1 MSSASI
7 GGIAGRIGDEPWGTT
22 LAAIAQRKL
31 TGQLQLRG
39 DDARLYRI
47 AFVDGVVVGASSP
60 LAVDSIVRVALTSH
74 LISSSQVAAVAKRVA
89 ASPQRDEIDC
99 VVESVGLTVEHAIK
113 LRRRAVL
120 QRAARTFAVDRGDYR
135 LELEITLPIVK
146 GIEVDIRTI
155 LALGIRMNLS
165 ESRLLGD
172 LRKLGARFRLD
183 PAAELS
189 AYDFGADLAPVV
201 EELRDGASIA
211 EIDARHREVE
221 PRVVQSMVYALVA
234 GGACQVSDAVP
245 TPSTRA
251 ETTSMRKPATIEDI
265 STRTRTTEWSPGR
278 RPTEIPSRPSTPT
291 ISRTMTPPPVIA
303 RTMTPPPRV
312 AGGTA
317 APRTITADIPG
328 PRTITPRRMQAQGS
342 RPPSELPTLSRTFT
356 PTPPQPPTRGTGST
370 PPQNQTQTR
379 AHSRSK
385 PPPILADEAF
395 QRGIM
400 ALRRDDVVE
409 AVVELIRAT
418 ELSPM
423 DVDYAAMLAWAK
435 FCAAPDKN
443 AIALDTRKTLERAI
457 RKSDKPM
464 MARFYLGRVERI
476 LGRVREALVHFKQ
489 VLDLEPG
496 HADAAAEVRM
506 LEPRMAGRR

>member
-1 MSSASI
+1 MTTHGDMPSASI

-22 LAAIAQRKL
+22 LSAIAQRKL

-39 DDARLYRI
+39 DDARLYRV

-74 LISSSQVAAVAKRVA
+74 LISSSQVATVAKRVA
-89 ASPQRDEIDC
+89 ASPHRDEIDC

-120 QRAARTFAVDRGDYR
+120 QRAARTFSVDRGDYR
-135 LELEITLPIVK
+135 LDLEITLPIVK

-172 LRKLGARFRLD
+172 LRKLGSRFRLERS
-183 PAAELS
+183 AEL
-189 AYDFGADLAPVV
+189 AVYDFGADLAPVV

-245 TPSTRA
+245 TPATTA
-251 ETTSMRKPATIEDI
+251 PTTSYRKPATIEDI
-265 STRTRTTEWSPGR
+265 STRTRTTEWNPSRQRTAQP
-278 RPTEIPSRPSTPT
+278 IPSRPSTPV
-291 ISRTMTPPPVIA
+291 IS

-317 APRTITADIPG
+317 APRTITSEVPG

-356 PTPPQPPTRGTGST
+356 PTPPQPGPRGTGST
-370 PPQNQTQTR
+370 PPQTR
-379 AHSRSK
+379 AHSGSK

-400 ALRRDDVVE
+400 ALRRDDVMD

-418 ELSPM
+418 ELSPL

-443 AIALDTRKTLERAI
+443 LIAADTRKILERAI
-457 RKSDKPM
+457 RKSEKPM

-476 LGRVREALVHFKQ
+476 LGRVREALLHFKQ
-489 VLDLEPG
+489 VLDVEPG

>member
-135 LELEITLPIVK
+135 LELEITLPIVR

-278 RPTEIPSRPSTPT
+278 RPTRDPQPSEHPDDLANDDATPGDRSNDDAT
-291 ISRTMTPPPVIA
+291 SAGRRRHRRTAHDHRRHPGA
-303 RTMTPPPRV
+303 
-312 AGGTA
+312 AHDHA
-317 APRTITADIPG
+317 APHASAG
-328 PRTITPRRMQAQGS
+328 
-342 RPPSELPTLSRTFT
+342 F
-356 PTPPQPPTRGTGST
+356 
-370 PPQNQTQTR
+370 
-379 AHSRSK
+379 
-385 PPPILADEAF
+385 
-395 QRGIM
+395 
-400 ALRRDDVVE
+400 
-409 AVVELIRAT
+409 
-418 ELSPM
+418 
-423 DVDYAAMLAWAK
+423 AAA
-435 FCAAPDKN
+435 
-443 AIALDTRKTLERAI
+443 ERAA
-457 RKSDKPM
+457 D
-464 MARFYLGRVERI
+464 AVAH
-476 LGRVREALVHFKQ
+476 V
-489 VLDLEPG
+489 
-496 HADAAAEVRM
+496 HADASAAAHARHRLDATAESNADARALAV
-506 LEPRMAGRR
+506 EAAADPRRRSVPARHHGAAAR